1 MYVQVEQIS
10 FLYRYI
16 NVMNQFVL
24 QHGKSPELLLF
35 PHILELGMKKNGSIQ
50 PDTFPTTVTDGLR
63 IYHITEGRF
72 DWHIN
77 HQPHVFYPG
86 DVALIMPGIPFGCDN
101 GVLKIG
107 SFTWIQLA
115 LQKQDNG
122 HIQPGKWSRL
132 SDTEAA
138 AIWKILLLNNLPA
151 LSQFNE
157 VGRIIKCIYTEL
169 SGMELAY
176 QTRVNY
182 QIDELLI
189 QVTRKMTQQTHS
201 TRDFPKTFTQLEVL
215 LRKDLAHQWTVEEMA
230 GLVGMGTTLFTEKV
244 KSYSGFSPINYLINI
259 RISEAIK
266 LLKREDISVTDIALD
281 TGFYSSQHFSTT
293 FKKLTGYRPS
303 EFRKNHLRNI

>member
-1 MYVQVEQIS
+1 
-10 FLYRYI
+10 
-16 NVMNQFVL
+16 MNQFVL
-24 QHGKSPELLLF
+24 QHGKSSELQLF

-63 IYHITEGRF
+63 IYHIIDGRF
-72 DWHIN
+72 EWRIN
-77 HQPHVFYPG
+77 HEPHVFYPG

-115 LQKQDNG
+115 VQKQDNG
-122 HIQPGKWSRL
+122 HIQPGKWSGL
-132 SDTEAA
+132 SDSEAA
-138 AIWKILLLNNLPA
+138 AIGKILLLNNSPA
-151 LSQFNE
+151 LSRFSE
-157 VGRIIKCIYTEL
+157 VGKIIKCIHAEL
-169 SGMELAY
+169 SGMEVAY
-176 QTRVNY
+176 QARVNH

-201 TRDFPKTFTQLEVL
+201 TRDFPKTFTQLEVV
-215 LRKDLAHQWTVEEMA
+215 LRQDLAHQWTVEEMA

-266 LLKREDISVTDIALD
+266 LLKRADITVTDIALD